1 MLKNLK
7 LRTKLIGGFLLVA
20 VIALI
25 IGVFGYIQIH
35 RLDAADIRM
44 YREIT
49 EPLKNLSE
57 ISTAFQRIQVNSRD
71 LMLAEK
77 EDQEEFVD
85 RIAELFNA
93 INKEAAL
100 YEKTIF
106 SERGRKLFN
115 DFKDGKAEYTKVL
128 PKFIS
133 LIEKG
138 KKEEAIDLLKKEL
151 FPASRKM
158 QGALAS
164 MTEGKIKQGKLL
176 ADDNAALADKSGW
189 IMLGLAIAGSILAF
203 VLGTIITSSIATPV
217 AALSADARRLA
228 DGDLQVS
235 ITVNSSDEI
244 GLLADSFRAMAENLK
259 ETIRNVAET
268 ATTLTSASHQ
278 LTVTATQ
285 LATGTEEISAQAGT
299 VATASEEMSATSS
312 SIAQSCHQAAES
324 SSHASD
330 AARTGSKVVSCSIGI
345 MEQIANRVQSTAE
358 TIGLLGER
366 SDQIGAIVA
375 TIEDIADQTNLLAL
389 NAAIEAA
396 RAGEQ
401 GRGFAVVAD
410 EVRALAERTTR
421 ATKEISTMI
430 KNIQVE
436 TRTAVT
442 EMQQGVIEVER
453 GSSEAGKSGQALEE
467 ILSQINDVTLQVN
480 QIATAAEEQT
490 ATTNEITN
498 NILQVSIVV
507 QETTRA
513 ANESASAAN
522 NLSTV
527 AEQLQMLVRRFRF

>member
-25 IGVFGYIQIH
+25 IGVFGYIQLH

-57 ISTAFQRIQVNSRD
+57 ISTIFQRVQVNSRD
-71 LMLAEK
+71 LLLAEK
-77 EDQEEFVD
+77 EDQEEFID
-85 RIAELFNA
+85 RIAELLKN
-93 INKEAAL
+93 IDKEAVL

-106 SERGRKLFN
+106 SERGRKLYN
-115 DFKDGKAEYTKVL
+115 DFKDGMAEYSKVL
-128 PKFIS
+128 PKFTS
-133 LIEKG
+133 LVEEG
-138 KKEEAIDLLKKEL
+138 KKDEAVAVLKEGL
-151 FPASRKM
+151 FPASKKM
-158 QGALAS
+158 QGSIAS
-164 MTEGKIKQGKLL
+164 MLEGKVKQGKLL
-176 ADDNAALADKSGW
+176 ADENAALADKSGW

-203 VLGTIITSSIATPV
+203 ILGSIITASIATPV
-217 AALSADARRLA
+217 AALSADAKRMA
-228 DGDLQVS
+228 EGDLQVS
-235 ITVNSSDEI
+235 ITVHSSDEI
-244 GLLADSFRAMAENLK
+244 GLLADNFRIMAETLK
-259 ETIRNVAET
+259 ETIRKVAET
-268 ATTLTSASHQ
+268 ATTLASASQ
-278 LTVTATQ
+278 ELTATASQ
-285 LATGTEEISAQAGT
+285 LATGTEEMSAQAGT

-330 AARTGSKVVSCSIGI
+330 AATSGSAVVSSSINI

-358 TIGLLGER
+358 TIRLLGER

-421 ATKEISTMI
+421 ATHEISTMI
-430 KNIQVE
+430 KNIQSE
-436 TRTAVT
+436 TKTAVT
-442 EMQQGVIEVER
+442 TMQQGVVEVER
-453 GSSEAGKSGQALEE
+453 GSSEAGKSGQALQE
-467 ILSQINDVTLQVN
+467 ILSQINDVTSQVN

-498 NILQVSIVV
+498 NILQISMVV
-507 QETTRA
+507 QESTRA
-513 ANESASAAN
+513 AHESASAAN
-522 NLSTV
+522 DLSTV
-527 AEQLQMLVRRFRF
+527 AEELQTLVRRFRV